1 MEENH
6 GVKDRKE
13 RNKERMWILLRHVCV
28 TFLAVA
34 IVGIFA
40 FVTVTAK
47 PLDPLKKTIEEFSF
61 TDIYYQIRSEGN
73 PDSSRAIT
81 IVDITNVIER
91 ADIAQ
96 TLVDIEKHHPKVIGV
111 DCLFE
116 SIGEDLEGNEAVID
130 VAGKYK
136 NIVFAEAMTD
146 WENDSVGWANAKH
159 SFFAEL
165 VDIKEGTINYKRTLY
180 DSMKRTAAIS
190 ETYQGKQVP
199 SFVTQ
204 LANLY
209 ADSAIVSVSRSED
222 ININFSK
229 TYFHVL
235 QPHDIAA
242 HPELI
247 EDHIVLFG
255 AMNSVNDLHWT
266 PLGRIPGVELQ
277 AYAVQSIILSK
288 EIHDIQFVPFC
299 IISLFIIFFVQVLQ
313 SLYIKRTSASG
324 NLFIKH
330 VVGSTYIL
338 NILTFLFTS
347 VFIGI
352 SFFVFA
358 RYNISINLGWAL
370 SAIAFLETSRDLYAS
385 IKEYI
390 NSKRDKYK
398 FLRGI
403 KL

>member
-1 MEENH
+1 MEKNS
-6 GVKDRKE
+6 GVNGRKE
-13 RNKERMWILLRHVCV
+13 RNKERTSTLLRHICV

-40 FVTVTAK
+40 FVTVKAK
-47 PLDPLKKTIEEFSF
+47 PLDPLKRTIEEFSF
-61 TDIYYQIRSEGN
+61 TDIYYEIQGEDN
-73 PDSSRAIT
+73 PDSSMVIT
-81 IVDITNVIER
+81 IVDMTNVIKR

-96 TLVDIEKHHPKVIGV
+96 TLADIEKQHPKVIGV

-116 SIGEDLEGNEAVID
+116 SIGEDLEGNEAIID
-130 VAGKYK
+130 AASTYK

-146 WENDSVGWANAKH
+146 WENDSVGWSNAKR

-165 VDIKEGTINYKRTLY
+165 TDITEGTINFKRTLY
-180 DSMKRTAAIS
+180 DSMKRKAPVS

-209 ADSAIVSVSRSED
+209 ADSTIVTADSSSD

-229 TYFHVL
+229 THFHVL
-235 QPHDIAA
+235 QPKEIAS

-247 EDHIVLFG
+247 EDRIVLFG

-266 PLGRIPGVELQ
+266 PLGKISGTELQ
-277 AYAVQSIILSK
+277 AYALQSIILSK
-288 EIHDIQFVPFC
+288 EIHDLQFVPFC
-299 IISLFIIFFVQVLQ
+299 IISLLIIFFVQVLQ
-313 SLYIKRTSASG
+313 SLYIKRTRSSS
-324 NLFIKH
+324 NLFVKH

-358 RYNISINLGWAL
+358 IFNISINLGWAL
-370 SAIAFLETSRDLYAS
+370 SAIAFLETSRSLYAS

-398 FLRGI
+398 FLKGVR
-403 KL
+403 L